1 MKWIS
6 KTYQLSILVIFAW
19 LIGYSQVVA
28 ATLAVLYP
36 EVKAP
41 YSQVFEQIIDGIASE
56 HDERL
61 LKIPLTKQ
69 FDKSAVLSSLED
81 SNVDMVITLGRRSYS
96 LVSDLKE
103 RYPFV
108 SGALPLAPNGISGV
122 SLISDPKTLFNR
134 LNALAP
140 KVKRVFV
147 VYTPRNQWL
156 IDLAKKVAKE
166 RKLQLVSVEVTNLAQ
181 AVEQYQQILPQAH
194 SESDAIWLPLDK
206 ITANDKVVLPLLLE
220 GAWRKKL
227 VLFSSKP
234 SHARRGVLFSIYPDN
249 QRSGARLAQMVQ
261 EIHRLN
267 NKPGVEPLKSLKVG
281 VNLRTS
287 AHLGLEYSR
296 QLQRSFHAV
305 FPAP

>member
-6 KTYQLSILVIFAW
+6 NIYRVLILATIVGLA
-19 LIGYSQVVA
+19 GYSQVVA

-41 YSQVFEQIIDGIASE
+41 YNQVFEQIIDGIASQ
-56 HDERL
+56 HNERL

-69 FDKSAVLSSLED
+69 FDKSAVLASLKD
-81 SNVDMVITLGRRSYS
+81 SDVDMVITLGRRSYA
-96 LVSDLKE
+96 LTKELKNH
-103 RYPFV
+103 YPFV

-122 SLISDPKTLFNR
+122 SLITDPNTLFNR

-140 KVKRVFV
+140 EVKRVFV

-156 IDLAKKVAKE
+156 IDLAEKVADSL
-166 RKLQLVSVEVTNLAQ
+166 KLQLLSYKVTDLAQ
-181 AVEQYQQILPQAH
+181 AVEQYQQILPQVH
-194 SESDAIWLPLDK
+194 SSTDAIWLPLDK
-206 ITANDKVVLPLLLE
+206 TTANDKVVLPLLLE
-220 GAWRKKL
+220 ESWRKKL
-227 VLFSSKP
+227 ILFSSKP

-249 QRSGARLAQMVQ
+249 KRSGVRLAQMVQ
-261 EIHRLN
+261 EIHRLH

-281 VNLRTS
+281 VNLRTA

-296 QLQRSFHAV
+296 QLKSSFYAV
-305 FPAP
+305 FPSP